1 MSRYKGSVQLPPN
14 SPSGKGKNG
23 HPTKPR
29 FKVEMRI
36 LGGWGDAGWTIEYD
50 SGPRP
55 MRFSSREKA
64 QAEIDELIADVKEA
78 VQAGDMEDEYD
89 PDDYRVVE
97 VKP

>member
-1 MSRYKGSVQLPPN
+1 MSKHNRDAKSSLHIQPEKGVN
-14 SPSGKGKNG
+14 K
-23 HPTKPR
+23 HPRKPHY
-29 FKVEMRI
+29 KVEMR
-36 LGGWGDAGWTIEYD
+36 LLVGWSDAGWTIEYD

-64 QAEIDELIADVKEA
+64 QAEIDELIADVKKA
-78 VQAGDMEDEYD
+78 VEAGDMEDEYD